1 METQTLW
8 FVFYLFFNPP
18 LLGPKWKLRTRDKDR
33 VGTEGTEARA
43 DTRRGVT
50 VHRTL
55 IKVATAYQINK
66 YKRGGGVHA
75 SASLEA
81 GSKILGWEE

>member
-1 METQTLW
+1 MEAKDQRQ
-8 FVFYLFFNPP
+8 
-18 LLGPKWKLRTRDKDR
+18 GPSGNRRDGGQSR
-33 VGTEGTEARA
+33 HSE
-43 DTRRGVT
+43 GVT

-81 GSKILGWEE
+81 GSKILGWGE